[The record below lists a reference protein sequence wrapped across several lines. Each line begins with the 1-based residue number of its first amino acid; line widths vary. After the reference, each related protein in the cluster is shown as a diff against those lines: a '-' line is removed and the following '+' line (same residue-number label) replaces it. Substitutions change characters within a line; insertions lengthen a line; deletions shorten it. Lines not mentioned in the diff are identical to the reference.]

1 MPTFYNSVDWS
12 EIWFVLIIIIRW
24 MKLEVNSFRL
34 SSRSLLRIKFT
45 SELENMANPNW
56 YNIHIYLLDNLI
68 TKKNCFLAEHLVEV
82 IFRL

>member
-68 TKKNCFLAEHLVEV
+68 TKKTVF
-82 IFRL
+82 

>member
-34 SSRSLLRIKFT
+34 SSRSLLRIIFT
-45 SELENMANPNW
+45 SEFENMANPNW
-56 YNIHIYLLDNLI
+56 YSIHIYLLDNLI
-68 TKKNCFLAEHLVEV
+68 TKKNLFFSRTSC
-82 IFRL
+82 